1 MELKNILIQMEVVF
15 LIMLPRL
22 GHRSVLVCFRGSFE
36 DQRDYRL

>member
-1 MELKNILIQMEVVF
+1 MELKHILIQMEVVI
-15 LIMLPRL
+15 LMLPRL